1 MYIVAHVI
9 EEGRGC
15 IPDDRHEYINADYI
29 EKIVPVDIHIKE
41 HDMHVYY
48 VCIHMHAGDVYKIK
62 RDSYLDA
69 IEFINNL
76 LDARVAGT
84 EFMKLPDDV
93 KFRLCSRYPV

>member
-1 MYIVAHVI
+1 MYIVARVI

-29 EKIVPVDIHIKE
+29 EKIIPVDIHIKE

-69 IEFINNL
+69 IELINNL
-76 LDARVAGT
+76 LDNKIAGT
-84 EFMKLPDDV
+84 DILTFPDDV
-93 KFRLCSRYPV
+93 KFRLCGRYNG

>member
-9 EEGRGC
+9 EVGRGC

-93 KFRLCSRYPV
+93 KFRLCGRYNG

>member
-15 IPDDRHEYINADYI
+15 IPSDRREYINVDYI
-29 EKIVPVDIHIKE
+29 TKIVPVDVHITE

-48 VCIHMHAGDVYKIK
+48 VCIHMDNGDIYKIR

-76 LDARVAGT
+76 LDSKIAGT
-84 EFMKLPDDV
+84 DVMKYPDDV
-93 KFRLCSRYPV
+93 KFKLCGRY

>member
-29 EKIVPVDIHIKE
+29 KKIVPEDIHLKE
-41 HDMHVYY
+41 HDVHVYY
-48 VCIHMHAGDVYKIK
+48 VYIHMHAGDVYKIQ

-76 LDARVAGT
+76 LDSKVAGT
-84 EFMKLPDDV
+84 EFLKFPDDA
-93 KFRLCSRYPV
+93 KFKLCSRY